1 MGDHALTFPQPV
13 KDFDLEIGAMAR
25 FNLSPLRNAVL
36 DDERVPALTGTEQRV
51 QWRLQRF
58 VRFPDDYPR
67 LHAIAVSQRR
77 VRLNEIRDHVD
88 ALLLD
93 AERGDFREGR
103 RFDKADAS
111 LQRLLAAPA
120 IDQHGTSRLHLHGVS
135 RQDFDHDFE
144 RGIAQLYERRAGHHH
159 ALALFGHAQ
168 HPPVTGARTKTVSE
182 EPLCPAR
189 STAISMAF
197 ATSISEAAARARY
210 FAASICC
217 WQVSAA
223 LRARS
228 KSWREMSPV
237 SISFSARARSR
248 PACSHSARACSTT
261 ASASCFNCSAAA
273 TRAFASANW
282 RGSSGAI
289 GDGSMRAITSSRLTV
304 SPRRRL
310 IRSSLPDTGAATTK
324 RSRERVFPSAS
335 TVTRIGPH
343 RTRATSTLT
352 GEGRNAMA
360 PATPA
365 TPSAVTSNAI
375 RIHVFLFFTLSLPRF
390 QNLDQV
396 EAAQPPDDQQP
407 RKEGRDHDDDR
418 GPRVCSAADDERQP
432 HQLRVDRPRDQPR
445 KPPAQRAA
453 EWNRQRRQ

>member
-237 SISFSARARSR
+237 SISFSARDSSR
-248 PACSHSARACSTT
+248 CACSQSARACSTT
-261 ASASCFNCSAAA
+261 ASASCFNCSAVA
-273 TRAFASANW
+273 TRAF
-282 RGSSGAI
+282 
-289 GDGSMRAITSSRLTV
+289 T
-304 SPRRRL
+304 
-310 IRSSLPDTGAATTK
+310 
-324 RSRERVFPSAS
+324 SAS
-335 TVTRIGPH
+335 TVARIGPH

-365 TPSAVTSNAI
+365 TPSAAVRNAI
-375 RIHVFLFFTLSLPRF
+375 RIHVFLFFTLLLPRF
-390 QNLDQV
+390 QNFDQV

-407 RKEGRDHDDDR
+407 RKERRGHDYDR
-418 GPRVCSAADDERQP
+418 GPRVCSAADDKRQP
-432 HQLRVDRPRDQPR
+432 HQLRVNRPRDQPR

-453 EWNRQRRQ
+453 ERDRQRR